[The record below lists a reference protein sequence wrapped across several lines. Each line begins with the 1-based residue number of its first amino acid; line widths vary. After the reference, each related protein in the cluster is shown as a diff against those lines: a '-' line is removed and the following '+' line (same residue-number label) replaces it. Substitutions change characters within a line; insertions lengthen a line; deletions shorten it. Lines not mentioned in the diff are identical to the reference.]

1 MGGLD
6 KLTAPIAGRPLL
18 AWTLAAF
25 DGDLPIER
33 VAVVVATFDWNDVG
47 SWAAIPALWG
57 TDGAGNAA
65 RGKTLL
71 VECRDTLVHG
81 STRLVAVLGV
91 NDLVVVD
98 SPDAVLVCP
107 RDRAQDVRRIVDA
120 LGTARLRRFR

>member
-1 MGGLD
+1 V
-6 KLTAPIAGRPLL
+6 TAKARRGYRR
-18 AWTLAAF
+18 
-25 DGDLPIER
+25 LPAVSIDVALMERAER

-57 TDGAGNAA
+57 IDGAGNAA
-65 RGKTLL
+65 RGRTLL
-71 VECRDTLVHG
+71 VDCRGTLVHG

-91 NDLVVVD
+91 DDLVVVD

-120 LGTARLRRFR
+120 LGSGRLRRFR